1 MLIKNKRELFW
12 LRHRFRIVISVFSVV
27 GLVFG
32 FLGSE
37 YAVFEKFSGIADCR
51 GIFDLLWKCAVLPL
65 AAIVI
70 SLAVGN
76 PRKKII
82 SLMIAK
88 IAVTLVGLVFGINT
102 NIRMAVLPADWEALF
117 FLAVDVCIILA
128 VCRSRDAKM
137 RVTSLIALTAAMMLT
152 SHLIMQIKG
161 EFAFDYAYRILYL
174 MLFYFSAGY
183 VVNCTMRRRMTFPT
197 PEEWAKIQEKEGE
210 NDD

>member
-1 MLIKNKRELFW
+1 MKHLIPLTCSMYFEMLIKNKRELFW
-12 LRHRFRIVISVFSVV
+12 LRHRFRIVISVFSV
-27 GLVFG
+27 
-32 FLGSE
+32 
-37 YAVFEKFSGIADCR
+37 
-51 GIFDLLWKCAVLPL
+51 
-65 AAIVI
+65 
-70 SLAVGN
+70 
-76 PRKKII
+76 
-82 SLMIAK
+82 
-88 IAVTLVGLVFGINT
+88 VGLVFGINT

-161 EFAFDYAYRILYL
+161 DFAFDYAYRILYL